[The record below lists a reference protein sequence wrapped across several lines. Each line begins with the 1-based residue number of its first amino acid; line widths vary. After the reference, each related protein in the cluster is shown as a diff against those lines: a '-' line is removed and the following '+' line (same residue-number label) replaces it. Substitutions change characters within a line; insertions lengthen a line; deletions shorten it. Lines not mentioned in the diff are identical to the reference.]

1 MKFWHLIAIGAG
13 VLLLTKRASA
23 SPRASVISSVGG
35 CTSGGVTGSCQ
46 PTNIPCS
53 GHYQAGL
60 CPGAANIQC
69 CLPTSKNAAC
79 DCGTGCYVKQSSSGL
94 TAAQLQAC
102 LKACDQK
109 YGACLP

>member
-1 MKFWHLIAIGAG
+1 MKLWHLIAIGAG

-23 SPRASVISSVGG
+23 SAGS
-35 CTSGGVTGSCQ
+35 CTSGGITGRCQ
-46 PTNIPCS
+46 PTSTPCS

-69 CLPTSKNAAC
+69 CLPPAKNAAC
-79 DCGTGCYVKQSSSGL
+79 DCGTGCYVRQGSSGL
-94 TAAQLQAC
+94 TAAQTQAC

-109 YGACLP
+109 YGLCLPAPGER